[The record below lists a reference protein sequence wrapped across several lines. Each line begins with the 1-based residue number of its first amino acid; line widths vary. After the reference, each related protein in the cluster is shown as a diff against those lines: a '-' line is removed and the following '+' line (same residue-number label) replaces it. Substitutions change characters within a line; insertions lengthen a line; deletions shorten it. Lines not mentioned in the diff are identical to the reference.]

1 MAAPVVDPDDALLD
15 KLAGMPSAPSA
26 STTPRHALS
35 DDEILDQLSGRPA
48 PAPAAAPAA
57 RVAPA
62 APDNTDYEN
71 MTLGQAAYQGLGNL
85 GSSAKGKFQALGHA
99 VMNPSE
105 TASAIGQVGTGLY
118 SKAKGMFVD
127 QDPAEKAKAEA
138 VVNALGQHYADTYGS
153 MAGFKKT
160 LATDPFDI
168 GMDVASL
175 VPGVGAAGRA
185 AGLTTEAAGAAGK
198 LAQIGSAAGK
208 AASMLDP
215 VQAAIAAG
223 SKAVGTAGKVADWT
237 ATGTQSVLSGVPKSL
252 LNVAREAGGTGDVEN
267 ALAFKKFQRGQGN
280 ISDIADTAMDGVDE
294 LKQQAT
300 QSYLNDKANLAKSQV
315 QLPMDKIQAK
325 LDELNDF
332 MNSGGTSNRF
342 SNMRGTVQDINDQI
356 NATRFSQDPSAR
368 TMIDLDNLKQS
379 IGSLAGNAPGAF
391 KGKIGD
397 IAASIRE
404 TIADQDS
411 KYADMMDN
419 WASWKDDLNNFQKT
433 LGLNNKATDA
443 ARLAKLM
450 KEAKGD
456 HMPLINQLAQTQSGK
471 TLPYM
476 LAGMATHPWF
486 AKGTLAQFEY
496 PAGFIGAAMAP
507 AAIPHLV
514 GAAIA
519 SSPRI
524 SGATQYAVGKAG
536 KYLAPVGTAADYA
549 TSVPVTYGA
558 TRLGQEELQHAA
570 GGRIG
575 RKTGGAVRKDAKAE
589 AHRLI
594 ALSEK
599 IRKRQ
604 AKQTEPL
611 LNLDDTTVA
620 KALEIANRG
629 K

>member
-1 MAAPVVDPDDALLD
+1 MAAPIVDPDNALLD
-15 KLAGMPSAPSA
+15 KLAGVPSAPGTA
-26 STTPRHALS
+26 PRRALS
-35 DDEILDQLSGRPA
+35 DDELLNQLSGTTAPASPA
-48 PAPAAAPAA
+48 PQGSATS
-57 RVAPA
+57 A

-71 MTLGQAAYQGLGNL
+71 MTLGEAAYKGLGNL
-85 GSSAKGKFQALGHA
+85 GSSAKGKFQAIGHA

-105 TASAIGQVGTGLY
+105 TASAIGQIGTGLY

-138 VVNALGQHYADTYGS
+138 LINAIGSHYADTYGS

-168 GMDVASL
+168 GMDVASI

-185 AGLTTEAAGAAGK
+185 AGLTAEAAGAAGK
-198 LAQIGSAAGK
+198 IAQVGSAAGK

-215 VQAAIAAG
+215 IQAAIAAG
-223 SKAVGTAGKVADWT
+223 SKTASGIGKVADWGV
-237 ATGTQSVLSGVPKSL
+237 TGTQSVLSGVPKNL
-252 LNVAREAGGTGDVEN
+252 LAVAREAGATTDAEN
-267 ALAFKKFQRGQGN
+267 ALAYKKFQKGHGN
-280 ISDIADTAMDGVDE
+280 ISDIADTAMDAVDE
-294 LKQQAT
+294 LRQQASD
-300 QSYLNDKANLAKSQV
+300 SYLSDKANLAKSQV
-315 QLPMDKIQAK
+315 QLPMDKIQDK

-342 SNMRGTVQDINDQI
+342 SNMRGVVQDINDQI
-356 NATRFSQDPSAR
+356 NATKFSRDPTSR

-411 KYADMMDN
+411 KYAEMMDN
-419 WASWKDDLNNFQKT
+419 WSGWKDQLNNFQKT
-433 LGLNNKATDA
+433 LGMNNKATDA
-443 ARLAKLM
+443 ARLAKML
-450 KEAKGD
+450 KEAKGAD
-456 HMPLINQLAQTQSGK
+456 MPLINKLAQTKAGK

-476 LAGMATHPWF
+476 LAGMATHPWV
-486 AKGTLAQFEY
+486 AQGLREYEY
-496 PAGFIGAAMAP
+496 PVAGLAALTHPATWPGIVGGA
-507 AAIPHLV
+507 L
-514 GAAIA
+514 A
-519 SSPRI
+519 SSPRL
-524 SGATQYAVGKAG
+524 SGVTQSAVGAAG
-536 KYLAPVGTAADYA
+536 KYLAPVGTAADYM
-549 TSVPVTYGA
+549 TSVPATYGA
-558 TRLGQEELQHAA
+558 THLGQAEMQQHAA

-575 RKTGGAVRKDAKAE
+575 RKTGGVVRKDAKAE
-589 AHRLI
+589 ALRLI
-594 ALSEK
+594 AMAEK
-599 IRKRQ
+599 IKKKQ

-629 K
+629 A

>member
-1 MAAPVVDPDDALLD
+1 MAAPIVDPDDALLD
-15 KLAGMPSAPSA
+15 KLAGVASAPGA
-26 STTPRHALS
+26 APRRALS
-35 DDEILDQLSGRPA
+35 DDELLNQLSGTTAPAA
-48 PAPAAAPAA
+48 PAPRGPAAP
-57 RVAPA
+57 V

-71 MTLGQAAYQGLGNL
+71 MTLGQAAYKGLGNL
-85 GSSAKGKFQALGHA
+85 GASAKGKFQAIGHA

-105 TASAIGQVGTGLY
+105 TASAIGQIGTGLY

-138 VVNALGQHYADTYGS
+138 IVNALGQHYADTYGS
-153 MAGFKKT
+153 WAGFKKT

-198 LAQIGSAAGK
+198 IAQLGSAAGK

-223 SKAVGTAGKVADWT
+223 SKVGSTAAKAADWAT
-237 ATGTQSVLSGVPKSL
+237 TGTQSVLSGVPKSL
-252 LNVAREAGGTGDVEN
+252 LGISREAGATTDAEN
-267 ALAFKKFQRGQGN
+267 ALAYKKFQRGQGS
-280 ISDIADTAMDGVDE
+280 ISEIADTAMDGVDE
-294 LKQQAT
+294 LKQQASD
-300 QSYLNDKANLAKSQV
+300 SYLQDKANLAKSQV
-315 QLPMDKIQAK
+315 QLPMNKIQAK

-342 SNMRGTVQDINDQI
+342 SNMRGIVQDINDQI
-356 NATRFSQDPSAR
+356 NATRLSKDPTAR
-368 TMIDLDNLKQS
+368 TMVDLDNLKQS

-397 IAASIRE
+397 IASSIRE

-419 WASWKDDLNNFQKT
+419 WSNWKDELNNFQKT

-443 ARLAKLM
+443 ARLAKML
-450 KEAKGD
+450 KEAKGTD
-456 HMPLINQLAQTQSGK
+456 MPLINKLAQTQSGK

-476 LAGMATHPWF
+476 LAGMATHPWV
-486 AKGTLAQFEY
+486 AQGLHQYIEY
-496 PAGFIGAAMAP
+496 PVAGLAALTHPATWPGIVGGA
-507 AAIPHLV
+507 L
-514 GAAIA
+514 A
-519 SSPRI
+519 SSPRLG
-524 SGATQYAVGKAG
+524 GATQYAVGKAG

-549 TSVPVTYGA
+549 TSVPATYGA
-558 TRLGQEELQHAA
+558 TRLGQAELQQHAA

-599 IRKRQ
+599 IRKKQ
-604 AKQTEPL
+604 AQQTEPL

>member
-1 MAAPVVDPDDALLD
+1 MAAPIVDPDNALLD
-15 KLAGMPSAPSA
+15 KLAGVPSAPGTA
-26 STTPRHALS
+26 PHRALS
-35 DDEILDQLSGRPA
+35 DDELLNQLSGTTSPAA
-48 PAPAAAPAA
+48 PAPRGSATS
-57 RVAPA
+57 A

-71 MTLGQAAYQGLGNL
+71 MTLGEAAYKGLGNL

-105 TASAIGQVGTGLY
+105 TASAIGQIGTGLY

-138 VVNALGQHYADTYGS
+138 LINAIGSHYADTYGS

-185 AGLTTEAAGAAGK
+185 AGLTAEAAGAAGK
-198 LAQIGSAAGK
+198 IAQVGSAAGK

-215 VQAAIAAG
+215 IQAAIAAG
-223 SKAVGTAGKVADWT
+223 SKAASGIGKVADWGV
-237 ATGTQSVLSGVPKSL
+237 TGTQSVLSGVPKNL
-252 LNVAREAGGTGDVEN
+252 LAVAREAGATTDAEN
-267 ALAFKKFQRGQGN
+267 ALAYKKFQKGHGN
-280 ISDIADTAMDGVDE
+280 ISDITDTAMDAVDE
-294 LKQQAT
+294 LRQQASD
-300 QSYLNDKANLAKSQV
+300 SYLSDKANLAKSQV

-342 SNMRGTVQDINDQI
+342 SNMRGVVQDINDQI
-356 NATRFSQDPSAR
+356 NATKFSGDPTSR

-397 IAASIRE
+397 IATSIRE

-411 KYADMMDN
+411 KYAEMMDN
-419 WASWKDDLNNFQKT
+419 WSGWKDQLNNFQKT
-433 LGLNNKATDA
+433 LGMNNKATDA
-443 ARLAKLM
+443 ARLAKML
-450 KEAKGD
+450 KEAKGAD
-456 HMPLINQLAQTQSGK
+456 MPLINKLAQTKAGK

-476 LAGMATHPWF
+476 LAGMATHPWV
-486 AKGTLAQFEY
+486 AQGLHQYIEY
-496 PAGFIGAAMAP
+496 PVAGLAALTHPATWPGIVGGA
-507 AAIPHLV
+507 L
-514 GAAIA
+514 A
-519 SSPRI
+519 SSPRL
-524 SGATQYAVGKAG
+524 SGVTQSAVGAAG
-536 KYLAPVGTAADYA
+536 KYLAPVGTAADYM
-549 TSVPVTYGA
+549 TSVPATYGA
-558 TRLGQEELQHAA
+558 THLGQAEMQQHAA

-575 RKTGGAVRKDAKAE
+575 RKTGGVVRKDAKAE

-599 IRKRQ
+599 IRKKQ
-604 AKQTEPL
+604 AQQTEPL